1 MAKLAFIGLG
11 QMGLPMARNLVRGGH
26 SVRGFDI
33 DAAAVHRHL
42 ANGGVGTTSPA
53 EAAEE
58 AEFVFTMLPNG
69 SHVRTVL
76 FGKEGVLSTI
86 PSSALYIDMS
96 TIHPLETDALHKEV
110 GEHGNPMLDAPV
122 GRTSVQAEEGT
133 LLIMAGGRKENVD
146 RARPLFSLL
155 GDTIEYCGGPGSG
168 SRMKIVN
175 NFMSTVLNVLTAE
188 TLAMADAIGL
198 DRDLAIRILTGT
210 TAGRGHLTTTY
221 PAKVLKGDLSPAFM
235 IDLANKDLG
244 IALDLAGSVPLPLM
258 VGAAA
263 RQMYS
268 MARAQ
273 GRGRQDW
280 TALYAMLS
288 EIAGGKWKP

>member
-11 QMGLPMARNLVRGGH
+11 QMGLPMARNLLRGGH

-33 DAAAVHRHL
+33 DPAAVRRHL
-42 ANGGVGTTSPA
+42 ANGGLAATSPA
-53 EAAEE
+53 KAAEE

-69 SHVRTVL
+69 SHVRAVL
-76 FGKEGVLSTI
+76 FGDEGVLSTI
-86 PSSALYIDMS
+86 PSGSLYIDMS
-96 TIHPLETDALHKEV
+96 TIHPLETDALHQGIRER
-110 GEHGNPMLDAPV
+110 GHPMVDAPV
-122 GRTSVQAEEGT
+122 GRTSIQAEEGT
-133 LLIMAGGRKENVD
+133 LLIMAGGRQADVD

-155 GDTIEYCGGPGSG
+155 GDTIEHCGGPGSG
-168 SRMKIVN
+168 ARMKIVN

-188 TLAMADAIGL
+188 ALAMADALGL
-198 DRDLAIRILTGT
+198 DRDLAIRIMSGT
-210 TAGRGHLTTTY
+210 PAGRGHMTTTY

-244 IALDLAGSVPLPLM
+244 IALDLASSVPLPLI

-263 RQMYS
+263 RQVYS

-288 EIAGGKWKP
+288 EITGGKLKP